1 MGSLAGLCGASTHP
15 VAPEAVEVVVA
26 DTKVVE
32 VGLALD
38 TTTAEPPA
46 HRPPVELEHKPV
58 VSFVQHLHSPL
69 MAVGWLD
76 GWISK
81 SPETVGTA
89 VGVADTEEE
98 VDTVADTVEAAVV
111 PVGMVADTA
120 PDIVVVEGTLAVQE
134 GNPVAVGGTLA
145 VDQIAVGALLEENG
159 EEGYEHHQSPIG
171 DETSS
176 RSHWTQ
182 ARIPREKIEVGELIS
197 QGGYGEVYKG
207 TFNGLTVAVKK
218 MIPANRKSVSHVNN
232 FLTEIKLMAS
242 LDHPCIVQLVE
253 FMDGGDLRALLASYD
268 KKHNPVGFDDS
279 KVKIALHVA
288 HALTYLHSLNPVVI
302 HRDLKSRNI
311 LLTVDLDAKL
321 TDFGVSRERV
331 DHTMTAGVGTSLWMA
346 PEVLMGERYDDKA
359 DVFSFGVVLSEL
371 DLQVLPYSHAIESD

>member
-1 MGSLAGLCGASTHP
+1 MGKRGMNTINHQLVMKLRLEVTGLKVQFPEKYAKDHVVKWVFGMTMSSLQH
-15 VAPEAVEVVVA
+15 EF
-26 DTKVVE
+26 
-32 VGLALD
+32 
-38 TTTAEPPA
+38 
-46 HRPPVELEHKPV
+46 HKM
-58 VSFVQHLHSPL
+58 L
-69 MAVGWLD
+69 
-76 GWISK
+76 
-81 SPETVGTA
+81 
-89 VGVADTEEE
+89 
-98 VDTVADTVEAAVV
+98 
-111 PVGMVADTA
+111 
-120 PDIVVVEGTLAVQE
+120 
-134 GNPVAVGGTLA
+134 
-145 VDQIAVGALLEENG
+145 
-159 EEGYEHHQSPIG
+159 
-171 DETSS
+171 
-176 RSHWTQ
+176 
-182 ARIPREKIEVGELIS
+182 
-197 QGGYGEVYKG
+197 
-207 TFNGLTVAVKK
+207 
-218 MIPANRKSVSHVNN
+218 PANRKSVSHVNN

-253 FMDGGDLRALLASYD
+253 FMDGGDLRALLTSYD